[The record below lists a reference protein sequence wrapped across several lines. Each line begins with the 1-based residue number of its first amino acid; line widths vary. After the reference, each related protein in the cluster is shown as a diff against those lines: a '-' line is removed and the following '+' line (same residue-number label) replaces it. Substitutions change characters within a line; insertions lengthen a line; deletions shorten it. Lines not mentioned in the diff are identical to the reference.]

1 MIWLLDIR
9 VGGCGLSDVICG
21 TTHPHLFYGGGCDDE
36 GVDVDDG
43 GGE

>member
-1 MIWLLDIR
+1 MV
-9 VGGCGLSDVICG
+9 VGYKGWWVRLKLDVICG
-21 TTHPHLFYGGGCDDE
+21 TTHPHLFYGGGCDE